1 MIRKVLLTIAFF
13 AAASVLAAEEISYK
27 DLLTQN
33 NANSNSLKL
42 GMTKSQVVGVM
53 KNYTSRVH
61 NTPISNPYRAE
72 VFQRG
77 SNSFEILYY
86 LNRPH
91 APFTALSDS
100 RAIPVVLK
108 NGHVVGWGPIALQGV
123 K

>member
-1 MIRKVLLTIAFF
+1 MRKILLMVCFL
-13 AAASVLAAEEISYK
+13 AAASALAAEEISYK

-33 NANSNSLKL
+33 NANSNALKL

-53 KNYTSRVH
+53 KSYTSRVH
-61 NTPISNPYRAE
+61 NTPILNPYRSD
-72 VFQRG
+72 VFKRG
-77 SNSFEILYY
+77 ANSYEILYY

-108 NGHVVGWGPIALQGV
+108 NGHVVGWGPMALQGV